1 MKLQNNHTILAL
13 GADIKSRYCIFKNN
27 RLSSSKDFGNL
38 DNPDNFTKFKKS
50 ISKIKLNPEVVAFDM
65 HPAYFSTQFANSLIG
80 RKIPV
85 QHHHAHIA
93 SILATNKIS
102 KPVIGVA
109 FDGTGYGSDGNI
121 WGGEFMV
128 VDRIG
133 FRRVAHFKYLKM
145 PGGEIA
151 VREPQRMAFSITYGC
166 LGDRIFKEELDFL
179 KIKPKSYYDV
189 LIKMFKQN
197 INSPLTSSVGRLF
210 DAVSSI
216 LGICHKIKFEAE
228 AAIKLEKLAS
238 RSSEKGWYEFDIF
251 QKDKTWIFGY
261 NKLVKGILCDIKKG
275 IPKQDIARKFHNSL
289 VEIII
294 KAIDKIS
301 HKYHLKDVV
310 LSGGVFQNKILF
322 DSVKQRLKQSG
333 YNLILNKDIP
343 LNDLSICLG
352 QIYIAQHSERI
363 EVKRG

>member
-1 MKLQNNHTILAL
+1 MNLKNNRTILAL

-27 RLSSSKDFGNL
+27 RLSLSEGFGNL

-50 ISKIKLNPEVVAFDM
+50 ISKVKLNPEVVAFDM
-65 HPAYFSTQFANSLIG
+65 HPAYFSTQFAESFIG

-133 FRRVAHFKYLKM
+133 FRRVAHFKYLRM

-179 KIKPKSYYDV
+179 KIKPKSYYDI
-189 LIKMFKQN
+189 LIKMCKQN

-251 QKDKTWIFGY
+251 QKDKTWIIGY

-301 HKYHLKDVV
+301 HKYRLKDVV
-310 LSGGVFQNKILF
+310 LSGGVFQNKLLF
-322 DSVKQRLKQSG
+322 DSALHKLRDCG
-333 YNLILNKDIP
+333 YNLIYNKDVP
-343 LNDLSICLG
+343 LNDLGICLG
-352 QIYIAQHSERI
+352 QAYVASNS
-363 EVKRG
+363 K